1 MRVLGVDPGSVRTG
15 FGVVEKSGNVFRWI
29 EHGEAAPPRRLD
41 LPHRI
46 HAIAE
51 RVGEVMDRVRP
62 DCVAVEEAFYHE
74 SVRSTLVLGH
84 VRGALLVAAVRRGLA
99 IAEYSPRE
107 VKMSVAGSGGAAK
120 EQVAFMVRRLLGLR
134 GALPADAA
142 DALAVALCHL
152 HRERRLAP
160 EARAMS
166 AAAERLE
173 ALLARRP
180 APAAVIVQALHARR
194 AAPGTAAKGQAPLAR
209 RFAPA
214 TGRRRAARGAA
225 EAAGRAREAGAGR
238 GGTR

>member
-15 FGVVEKSGNVFRWI
+15 FGVVEKSGNLFTCI
-29 EHGEAAPPRRLD
+29 AHGEARPSRRLD

-46 HAIAE
+46 HAIVE
-51 RVGEVMDRVRP
+51 RVGEVMDQVHP

-84 VRGALLVAAVRRGLA
+84 VRGALLVAAVQRGLR

-107 VKMSVAGSGGAAK
+107 VKLSVAGSGAAAK
-120 EQVAFMVRRLLGLR
+120 EQVAFMVRRLLRVR

-152 HRERRLAP
+152 HRERRQLPA
-160 EARAMS
+160 ARAMS

-180 APAAVIVQALHARR
+180 ARAGSGAGDRARQ
-194 AAPGTAAKGQAPLAR
+194 P
-209 RFAPA
+209 
-214 TGRRRAARGAA
+214 
-225 EAAGRAREAGAGR
+225 AAGRGSAR
-238 GGTR
+238 